1 MKTLRLSFF
10 WAGMLAMG
18 TGAMG
23 QNQPL
28 SLSTEVSTAYYTD
41 GSADSK
47 SRMLFYVGDGPAQ
60 RMGFIGGRLK
70 PHLNEAPEVQ
80 ANYKAFRAWGAASQ
94 TLALTCS
101 ATLIAAIFAEDP
113 TPKPGQSA
121 FAANV
126 LHYKWGIL
134 SGVAYLTTGMIAS
147 GNLEKTIDTH
157 NAVISPTLSS
167 TGLGLQLR
175 F

>member
-1 MKTLRLSFF
+1 MKTFRFSFF
-10 WAGMLAMG
+10 WAGMLAMC
-18 TGAMG
+18 TSAMA

-28 SLSTEVSTAYYTD
+28 SLSTEVSTTHYTD

-113 TPKPGQSA
+113 TPEPGQSA

-147 GNLEKTIDTH
+147 GKLEKTIDTH

>member
-1 MKTLRLSFF
+1 MNTLRFSVF
-10 WAGMLAMG
+10 WFALLAICSS
-18 TGAMG
+18 AMA
-23 QNQPL
+23 QNEPI
-28 SLSTEVSTAYYTD
+28 SLSTEVSTTYYTD
-41 GSADSK
+41 GSSDSK
-47 SRMLFYVGDGPAQ
+47 SRMQFYVGEGPAQ

-80 ANYKAFRAWGAASQ
+80 ANYKAFRAWGASSQ
-94 TLALTCS
+94 ALALTCS
-101 ATLIAAIFAEDP
+101 ATLIAAIFADDP
-113 TPKPGQSA
+113 TPEPGQSA
-121 FAANV
+121 FAANL

-147 GNLEKTIDTH
+147 GKLEKTIETH

>member
-1 MKTLRLSFF
+1 MNTLRFSLF
-10 WAGMLAMG
+10 WAAMLAIC
-18 TGAMG
+18 TTAAA
-23 QNQPL
+23 QNQPI
-28 SLSTEVSTAYYTD
+28 SLSTEVSTTYYTD

-113 TPKPGQSA
+113 TPEPGQSA
-121 FAANV
+121 FAANL

-147 GNLEKTIDTH
+147 GKLEKTIETH